1 MTASGSDGRPDWP
14 RLYRWDEMSRWRR
27 YAAVASG
34 VLGVVLIGFLLG
46 VEIHETGRVW
56 PAVRYVL
63 LSLPLLGV
71 LFLVIGFYKVRRG
84 GAALLS
90 VAGLAALL
98 AGIWWAVPAERDL
111 VLTVGELVTGL
122 GAGALVFVPAVRGR
136 IATALGTL
144 AGLLGLLYG
153 ISWAFPT
160 LSGPARTF
168 VDAGIE
174 GVLWVGT
181 SGFVLYA
188 AERAGL
194 LTLPREGEDADTN
207 RASAG

>member
-1 MTASGSDGRPDWP
+1 MTASGSGGRPDWP
-14 RLYRWDEMSRWRR
+14 RFYRWDEMSRWRR
-27 YAAVASG
+27 RVVVASG

-63 LSLPLLGV
+63 LSLPLLGA
-71 LFLVIGFYKVRRG
+71 LFLIIGFYKVRRV
-84 GAALLS
+84 GATLLS
-90 VAGLAALL
+90 VASLAALL

-122 GAGALVFVPAVRGR
+122 GAGGLVFVLAVRGR
-136 IATALGTL
+136 IAAALGSE

-153 ISWAFPT
+153 VSWVFPA

-188 AERAGL
+188 AEQTGL
-194 LTLPREGEDADTN
+194 LTLPREGEDADAN
-207 RASAG
+207 QASAS